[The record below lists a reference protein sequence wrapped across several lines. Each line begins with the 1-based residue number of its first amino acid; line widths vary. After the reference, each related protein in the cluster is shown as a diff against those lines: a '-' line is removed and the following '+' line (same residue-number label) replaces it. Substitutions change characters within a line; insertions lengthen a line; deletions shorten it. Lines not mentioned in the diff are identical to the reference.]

1 MRKIFI
7 LIYFLSS
14 ILLTAQIKSEY
25 KNAKLLK
32 GNYKQ
37 IVYFNRNNKF
47 FVSSGDFF
55 IANGYGIC
63 WITKKPKESI
73 TVMGEK
79 HIVQILPNGD
89 KKIIS
94 DSSNAIFSQIANI
107 IKSILKNDAIV
118 STSFT
123 EYMHPVFLLGM
134 EVGVPVLIGN
144 NSNLFNGEELEKYIV
159 TSAEDNAIINSKMVE
174 KILDNKEK
182 ILELYKNWKKEYN
195 EKSKKNIEAFLE
207 K

>member
-79 HIVQILPNGD
+79 NIAQILPNGD

-107 IKSILKNDAIV
+107 IKSIFAYDEKAINDSFDKTEDENKNIIYTPKNDDLKKILNKIEIEI
-118 STSFT
+118 SKEGYIGRIKIYNKNGYT
-123 EYMHPVFLLGM
+123 EYIMN
-134 EVGVPVLIGN
+134 VLYAGN
-144 NSNLFNGEELEKYIV
+144 EI
-159 TSAEDNAIINSKMVE
+159 TD
-174 KILDNKEK
+174 
-182 ILELYKNWKKEYN
+182 N
-195 EKSKKNIEAFLE
+195 EKKYFE
-207 K
+207 

>member
-55 IANGYGIC
+55 IAYGYGIC

-79 HIVQILPNGD
+79 NISMILPNGE
-89 KKIIS
+89 KKILS
-94 DSSNAIFSQIANI
+94 DSSNAIFSQISNI
-107 IKSILKNDAIV
+107 IKSIFTYDEISLKDYFIESEDENKNII
-118 STSFT
+118 
-123 EYMHPVFLLGM
+123 YIPK
-134 EVGVPVLIGN
+134 N
-144 NSNLFNGEELEKYIV
+144 YNLK
-159 TSAEDNAIINSKMVE
+159 DIINKIEVSISEKGYIERIKIFNKKGHIEYIM
-174 KILDNKEK
+174 KILQIENEIGD
-182 ILELYKNWKKEYN
+182 N
-195 EKSKKNIEAFLE
+195 EKKYFE
-207 K
+207 

>member
-63 WITKKPKESI
+63 WITKKPKESTTI
-73 TVMGEK
+73 MCEK
-79 HIVQILPNGD
+79 NISMILPNGE
-89 KKIIS
+89 KKILS
-94 DSSNAIFSQIANI
+94 DSSNAIFSKIANI
-107 IKSILKNDAIV
+107 IKSIFAYDEKAINDSFDKTEDENKNIIYTPKNDDLKKILNKIEIEI
-118 STSFT
+118 SKEGYIGRIKIYNKNGYT
-123 EYMHPVFLLGM
+123 EYIMN
-134 EVGVPVLIGN
+134 VLYAGN
-144 NSNLFNGEELEKYIV
+144 EI
-159 TSAEDNAIINSKMVE
+159 TD
-174 KILDNKEK
+174 
-182 ILELYKNWKKEYN
+182 N
-195 EKSKKNIEAFLE
+195 EKKYFE
-207 K
+207 

>member
-79 HIVQILPNGD
+79 NIAQILPNGD

-107 IKSILKNDAIV
+107 IKSIFAYDEKAINDSFDKTEDENKNIIYTPKNDDLKKILNKIEIEI
-118 STSFT
+118 SKEGYIGRIKIYNKNGYT
-123 EYMHPVFLLGM
+123 EYIMN
-134 EVGVPVLIGN
+134 VLYAGNEIG
-144 NSNLFNGEELEKYIV
+144 
-159 TSAEDNAIINSKMVE
+159 D
-174 KILDNKEK
+174 
-182 ILELYKNWKKEYN
+182 N
-195 EKSKKNIEAFLE
+195 EKKYFE
-207 K
+207 

>member
-79 HIVQILPNGD
+79 NIAQILPNGD

-107 IKSILKNDAIV
+107 IKSIFAYDEKAINDSFDKTEDENKNIIYIPKNYNLKD
-118 STSFT
+118 
-123 EYMHPVFLLGM
+123 
-134 EVGVPVLIGN
+134 
-144 NSNLFNGEELEKYIV
+144 
-159 TSAEDNAIINSKMVE
+159 IIN
-174 KILDNKEK
+174 KIEASISEEGYIERIKIFNKKGHIEY
-182 ILELYKNWKKEYN
+182 IMKNLQIENEIGDN
-195 EKSKKNIEAFLE
+195 EKKYFE
-207 K
+207 

>member
-1 MRKIFI
+1 MKKVFILKCFI
-7 LIYFLSS
+7 LIYFVSS

-47 FVSSGDFF
+47 FVSSGYFF

-79 HIVQILPNGD
+79 NISMILPNGE
-89 KKIIS
+89 KKILS

-107 IKSILKNDAIV
+107 IKSIFAYDEKAINDSFDKTEDENKNIIYTPKNDD
-118 STSFT
+118 
-123 EYMHPVFLLGM
+123 L
-134 EVGVPVLIGN
+134 
-144 NSNLFNGEELEKYIV
+144 K
-159 TSAEDNAIINSKMVE
+159 
-174 KILDNKEK
+174 KILNKIEIEISKEGYIGRIK
-182 ILELYKNWKKEYN
+182 IFNKKGHIEYIMKNLQIENEIGDN
-195 EKSKKNIEAFLE
+195 EKKYFE
-207 K
+207 

>member
-1 MRKIFI
+1 MRKFFI

-14 ILLTAQIKSEY
+14 IFLNAQIKSEY

-55 IANGYGIC
+55 IASGYGIC

-79 HIVQILPNGD
+79 NIAQILPNGD

-107 IKSILKNDAIV
+107 IKSIFAYDEKAINDSFDKTEDENKNIIYTPKNYNLKD
-118 STSFT
+118 
-123 EYMHPVFLLGM
+123 
-134 EVGVPVLIGN
+134 
-144 NSNLFNGEELEKYIV
+144 
-159 TSAEDNAIINSKMVE
+159 IINKIEASISEEGYIERIKIFNKKGHIEYIM
-174 KILDNKEK
+174 KILQIENEIGD
-182 ILELYKNWKKEYN
+182 N
-195 EKSKKNIEAFLE
+195 EKKYFE
-207 K
+207 

>member
-1 MRKIFI
+1 M
-7 LIYFLSS
+7 Y
-14 ILLTAQIKSEY
+14 
-25 KNAKLLK
+25 
-32 GNYKQ
+32 
-37 IVYFNRNNKF
+37 
-47 FVSSGDFF
+47 
-55 IANGYGIC
+55 
-63 WITKKPKESI
+63 
-73 TVMGEK
+73 
-79 HIVQILPNGD
+79 
-89 KKIIS
+89 
-94 DSSNAIFSQIANI
+94 
-107 IKSILKNDAIV
+107 ILKNDAIV

-123 EYMHPVFLLGM
+123 EYMHPVFWLGM

-144 NSNLFNGEELEKYIV
+144 NSDLFNGEKLEKYVV